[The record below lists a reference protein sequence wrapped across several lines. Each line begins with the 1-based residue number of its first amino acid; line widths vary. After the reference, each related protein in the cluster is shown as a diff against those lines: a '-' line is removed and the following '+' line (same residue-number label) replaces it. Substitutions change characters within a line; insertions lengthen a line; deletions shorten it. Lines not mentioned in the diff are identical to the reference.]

1 MKKLLIVK
9 SSVREGRVADTIL
22 GYVQDELKS
31 YPDFEVSVADFKEMP
46 LPFFDSPKTPTE
58 EGFQPTDP
66 NVQKW
71 TQMVGEAD
79 AVLLLTAEYNH
90 SYTGVLKTAIDWI
103 YKEWENKPV
112 AFIGYGWV
120 GGARAINHLKGVF
133 EFLKPQLVE
142 PEANLNFM
150 KQIGVDGSIMD
161 EKAVSDAIKS
171 VLDAL
176 K

>member
-9 SSVREGRVADTIL
+9 SSIREGRLADTIM
-22 GYVQDELKS
+22 GFVQEELKD
-31 YPDFEVSVADFKEMP
+31 YPDFEVSEADFREMP

-66 NVQKW
+66 NVLKW
-71 TQMVGEAD
+71 TKMVADAD

-90 SYTGVLKTAIDWI
+90 SYTAVLKTAIDWV

-120 GGARAINHLKGVF
+120 GGARAIKHLHGVF

-150 KQIGVDGSIMD
+150 KQIGVDGSVID
-161 EKAVSDAIKS
+161 SDAVSGSIRS